1 MKGVSMREGLF
12 DNKSRKNV
20 DCKNRSYFIVAT
32 YDDKKVIWVHLSILL
47 EHLSQMALG
56 FIPY

>member
-12 DNKSRKNV
+12 DNKSRQNV

-32 YDDKKVIWVHLSILL
+32 FDDKKVIWVHLSFLL
-47 EHLSQMALG
+47 EHLSLMALG